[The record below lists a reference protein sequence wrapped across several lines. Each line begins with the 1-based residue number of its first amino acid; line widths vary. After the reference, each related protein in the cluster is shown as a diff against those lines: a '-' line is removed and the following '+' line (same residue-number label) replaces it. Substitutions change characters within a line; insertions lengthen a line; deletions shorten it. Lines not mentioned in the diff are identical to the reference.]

1 MSEAQSQ
8 EQDRKAQLLQN
19 QYNRYQ
25 ESLTELQS
33 QLNAAASQIEEHTIV
48 DKTLSAIPPKDRT
61 GRKCFKMVGGV
72 LVQKSIDDV
81 IKILDQDMKTL
92 NKQRASLESEA
103 VKVKREMETWM
114 KEKNVKIVRQ

>member
-25 ESLTELQS
+25 ELLTELQS

-48 DKTLSAIPPKDRT
+48 DKTLSAIPPKDRA

-92 NKQRASLESEA
+92 NKQKASLESEA